1 MEKLMVMGRDRG
13 KEEEE
18 EEEGRGGETPWPPP
32 RFEGTDT
39 ERRNKHSPEIT
50 ARVICAPG
58 GAAFLRL
65 GGRCR

>member
-1 MEKLMVMGRDRG
+1 MA
-13 KEEEE
+13 
-18 EEEGRGGETPWPPP
+18 PP

-65 GGRCR
+65 GGWCRL